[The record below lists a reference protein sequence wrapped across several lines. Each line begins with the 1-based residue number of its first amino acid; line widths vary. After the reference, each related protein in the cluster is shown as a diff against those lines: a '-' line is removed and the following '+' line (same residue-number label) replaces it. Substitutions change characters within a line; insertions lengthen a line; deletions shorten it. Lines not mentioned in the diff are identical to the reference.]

1 MRRREISIITWE
13 DLVLLCTVMKE
24 SEPWLRLPQTADA
37 NRMSVSYVFGVER
50 SDTSPDKRDVLKA
63 LVLCLSVAAAALA
76 AW

>member
-1 MRRREISIITWE
+1 
-13 DLVLLCTVMKE
+13 MKE